1 MYDELEKPLREL
13 ALSEPLAERARLM
26 TDVPAK
32 MPESVVDAMPPA
44 CKTALTQPAA
54 TPLYKKPIHSSDVYE
69 LQAKVADL
77 TAAQRKSILD
87 CLPNGIKAV
96 RVFIDLDPIT
106 GKPKDEARLE
116 VYFFNPNYLAATITK
131 YATNNSN
138 AKKIFPISGG
148 SRLRAGAATGQVQ
161 VDSSGSPPDSA
172 VTMPDA
178 TKPVLILVV
187 KPVGDYSTYTL
198 GVSQSQIP
206 GSLFDPL
213 FAEISFKFRP
223 GCFNTNC
230 APEWETGLPP
240 LPEPV
245 IDYLAK
251 DYGSFRQT
259 MIAAMMQ
266 RVPEW
271 EPTSEAD
278 LDMVLADLFSVAA
291 DELSDY
297 QDRVMNEAFIASAR
311 KRVSLARHSRLMDYH
326 IHQGHQAATW
336 LALEIGHDIGQK
348 SFQLKEGLKAWAGD
362 STATAPKKE
371 TSFSVVF
378 MSRHQTQTV
387 HQYLNNVGLYTW
399 SDTITTLK
407 AGGTRA
413 DLKLYS
419 RLYLDD
425 TAAPIEVTTQAAA
438 EEIRDLIRQGN
449 VKRLLIE
456 EHLNPETGL
465 RTGRDPSKR
474 QLLHLM
480 SGNEGAEA
488 MFDPITGE
496 WFVRVRWKKTSALK
510 RDYCFTVDCP
520 AGVIGTAVGA
530 VKNISLFHGNLI
542 EVFHGREQTTI
553 FKEPDRALIIDPLK
567 PLEFHYERTRW
578 GALCRLPYAF
588 LAYRNTDPGGDVAP
602 VSTLKIDVKTASG
615 MDPWNEVPS
624 LIHSDDTA
632 EGGDHFMVETDENR
646 RSLIRFGNGKNGM
659 ELPDGAIVTCTYQY
673 GDPLEGNV
681 GADTIVGFDAL
692 TVAPATLTLRTC
704 RNPFD
709 VANGRDREPTA
720 EIIRRVPEAYRQRQ
734 LRAVTLADY
743 VARAEEIEGVSRA
756 AAKYAWMGSWR
767 TVRVTIDPVGTTE
780 VSYKLRKEVE
790 SYLNAVRLIGED
802 LEVRPPIFVPLEIK
816 VKLCAEPD
824 VWTEDIR
831 FILEQEFSDGWTP
844 DGRMGFFHPDLWT
857 FGQKLYASQIIGRAL
872 QVKGVEHAV
881 PQKKNAASVEPP
893 ISVSI
898 KRWNS
903 PFAPVESLTQ
913 VNYNEIILVQN
924 DPDHMEQGFITF
936 EVKGGRR

>member
-13 ALSEPLAERARLM
+13 ALSEPLAERVRLM
-26 TDVPAK
+26 TDA
-32 MPESVVDAMPPA
+32 
-44 CKTALTQPAA
+44 PAA
-54 TPLYKKPIHSSDVYE
+54 NT
-69 LQAKVADL
+69 Q
-77 TAAQRKSILD
+77 
-87 CLPNGIKAV
+87 NGIKAV
-96 RVFIDLDPIT
+96 RVFIDNDPIT
-106 GKPKDEARLE
+106 TKPKDEARLE
-116 VYFFNPNYLAATITK
+116 VYFFNLNFLAAIVAEYTG
-131 YATNNSN
+131 NNSK
-138 AKKIFPISGG
+138 AKTIFPIAGG
-148 SRLRAGAATGQVQ
+148 SRLRAGSALGQVQ
-161 VDSSGSPPDSA
+161 VDSSLSPPAAPAIS
-172 VTMPDA
+172 MPDA
-178 TKPVLILVV
+178 VTPVLTLIV
-187 KPVGDYSTYTL
+187 KPVGDYSMYTL

-371 TSFSVVF
+371 TDFSVVF
-378 MSRHQTQTV
+378 MSRHQAQTV

-407 AGGTRA
+407 AGSTRA

-419 RLYLDD
+419 RLYLND

-438 EEIRDLIRQGN
+438 EEIRDLIRQGK

-496 WFVRVRWKKTSALK
+496 WFVRVRWKKTSVLK

-520 AGVIGTAVGA
+520 VGVSGTAVGA

-542 EVFHGREQTTI
+542 EVFHGREQTNI
-553 FKEPDRALIIDPLK
+553 FKEPGHALVIDPLK

-578 GALCRLPYAF
+578 GALCRLPEAF

-602 VSTLKIDVKTASG
+602 VSTLKIAVETAGGKDSW
-615 MDPWNEVPS
+615 DEVPS
-624 LIHSDDTA
+624 LIHSDDSA
-632 EGGDHFMVETDENR
+632 EGGDHFIVETDENR

-659 ELPDGAIVTCTYQY
+659 ELPDGAIVTGTYQY

-681 GADTIVGFDAL
+681 GADTIVNFD
-692 TVAPATLTLRTC
+692 PAVPPLSVRSC
-704 RNPFD
+704 WNPFD
-709 VANGRDREPTA
+709 VINGIAREPAA

-756 AAKYAWMGSWR
+756 AAKYAWTGSWR

-780 VSYKLRKEVE
+780 LSYELRKEIE

-802 LEVRPPIFVPLEIK
+802 LEIRPPKFVPLEIK
-816 VKLCAEPD
+816 VKLCAKPD
-824 VWTEDIR
+824 VWPEDIK
-831 FILEQEFSDGWTP
+831 FILEQEFSDDWTP

-857 FGQKLYASQIIGRAL
+857 FGRPLYASQIIGRAM

-881 PQKKNAASVEPP
+881 PQKKNTASADPP
-893 ISVSI
+893 ISVLI

-936 EVKGGRR
+936 KVKGGRQ